1 MELIKKSDNSY
12 ILRLDP
18 GEEFISSVQ
27 DFCVANNI
35 ENGWIQAIGSAKELE
50 LAYFNLQ
57 NKDYDIS
64 AFVEFVEILNI
75 TGNIALGVRPSLA
88 AAPGPEGL
96 TLRVHAH
103 GVFGR
108 SDMSTIGGHVA
119 RCVISATAEIYI
131 GVGEGEIHR
140 EFDKETNLHL
150 LK

>member
-27 DFCVANNI
+27 DFCVANKI
-35 ENGWIQAIGSAKELE
+35 ENGWIQSIGSAKELE
-50 LAYFNLQ
+50 IAYFNLDK
-57 NKDYDIS
+57 KDYDTS

-75 TGNIALGVRPSLA
+75 SGNIAIKDGKPFC
-88 AAPGPEGL
+88 
-96 TLRVHAH
+96 HAH

-108 SDMSTIGGHVA
+108 SDMSTIGGHVI
-119 RCVISATAEIYI
+119 RCVISATAEVYI
-131 GVGEGEIHR
+131 GVGEGKIHR
-140 EFDKETNLHL
+140 EFDKETNLYL